1 MENTTER
8 IVKPVAIIGLGPS
21 GVSAGLVLKEWGY
34 DPDIFEVGLA
44 GGMVNQTAEID
55 NYSGF
60 MGSGMDLAM
69 KFDKHAK
76 DAGLH
81 IVRSLVKSLVRLDD
95 GIFEI
100 ATAKGVFYY
109 KAVIV
114 GTGTHYR
121 QYAVPGQGEVK
132 GRGFSRC
139 AICDGP
145 LYRGKDVAVI
155 GGGNSA
161 FEEGIYLAS
170 ICNSV
175 TLINRRD
182 IFRAPTRVVEIYKA
196 LPNTKIMTPRV
207 VTSCGGN
214 GHLETLNIKDPNDE
228 NAHVETLNVN
238 ACFIYIG
245 SDPTTSFVQIPSA
258 LDQRGFMNVNEDMDV
273 IDVPGLFGCGD
284 CIDTILRQ
292 VATAVGTGSKAG
304 YSAVRY
310 LQRKENID
318 E

>member
-1 MENTTER
+1 MENIQGREVR
-8 IVKPVAIIGLGPS
+8 PVAIIGLGPS
-21 GVSAGLVLKEWGY
+21 GVSAGLVLKEWGI
-34 DPDIFEVGLA
+34 DFDVFEVGLA

-69 KFDKHAK
+69 RFDDSARKNGFHTI
-76 DAGLH
+76 H
-81 IVRSLVKSLVRLDD
+81 SLVKSLTRNED
-95 GIFEI
+95 GTFSI
-100 ATAKGVFYY
+100 TTSKGMFDYQ
-109 KAVIV
+109 AVIV

-121 QYAVPGQGEVK
+121 PYAVPGQNDVK

-182 IFRAPTRVVEIYKA
+182 IFRAPTKAVERFKS
-196 LPNTKIMTPRV
+196 LPNTKILTPRV
-207 VTSCGGN
+207 VVSCEGEGR
-214 GHLETLNIKDPNDE
+214 LERLVLKDPNVEDE
-228 NAHVETLNVN
+228 IKEILNVSG
-238 ACFIYIG
+238 CFIYIG
-245 SDPTTSFVQIPSA
+245 FDPSTSFVQIQDS
-258 LDQRGFMNVNEDMDV
+258 LDARGFMDVDEDMAV
-273 IDVPGLFGCGD
+273 RNVPGLFGCGD
-284 CIDTILRQ
+284 CIDTVLRQ
-292 VATAVGTGSKAG
+292 VATAVGTGAKAG
-304 YSAVRY
+304 YSAFRY
-310 LQRKENID
+310 LERRNGTD